1 MPVKKILIIDDE
13 VDVGTFF
20 KRLLQKK
27 GYQLTV
33 AVNGAEA
40 ARAIQEATYN
50 VAMVDLKL
58 PDTDG
63 LTLLQQIKNSQP
75 GCEVI
80 IMTGYSTTRTA
91 VKAIQL
97 GAFDYL
103 EKPFDDIDAVEK
115 LIQKASEYA

>member
-1 MPVKKILIIDDE
+1 MGGEGLPVKKILIIDDE

-33 AVNGAEA
+33 AVNGVEA
-40 ARAIQEATYN
+40 TRAIQETTFN

-63 LTLLQQIKNSQP
+63 LTLLQQIKSLQP

-91 VKAIQL
+91 VKFNIAL
-97 GAFDYL
+97 VKLPGAA
-103 EKPFDDIDAVEK
+103 K
-115 LIQKASEYA
+115 